1 MERPSAFLNGE
12 SETALSHIANACDQM
27 LDFKETQRRR
37 RRRGR
42 ALLESSSVSES
53 SPFKDPCAPQSDMR
67 DRAKQRSRMMNL
79 TESAK
84 TTMPSSDS
92 FASGIADVTR
102 RVLSDPCEST
112 PETRGK
118 GVDLVD
124 ALLADAET
132 NALGDLSMSEEV
144 SVNALGALSSAVA
157 PAVPGYGDKNAALT
171 YAKARPLTPP
181 RPRLLPRATLV
192 TSSEGFFS
200 RHVRRSIDR
209 RVSIASPVHR
219 RRRTRRRR

>member
-1 MERPSAFLNGE
+1 MNIFCMERPSAFLNGE

-27 LDFKETQRRR
+27 LDFKETQSRR

-42 ALLESSSVSES
+42 ALLESSSVSAS
-53 SPFKDPCAPQSDMR
+53 SPFNDPCAPQSDMR

-84 TTMPSSDS
+84 KTMPSSDS
-92 FASGIADVTR
+92 FASGIADVAR
-102 RVLSDPCEST
+102 RILSDPCEST

-144 SVNALGALSSAVA
+144 SVNALGALSSAV
-157 PAVPGYGDKNAALT
+157 V
-171 YAKARPLTPP
+171 
-181 RPRLLPRATLV
+181 
-192 TSSEGFFS
+192 
-200 RHVRRSIDR
+200 
-209 RVSIASPVHR
+209 
-219 RRRTRRRR
+219 